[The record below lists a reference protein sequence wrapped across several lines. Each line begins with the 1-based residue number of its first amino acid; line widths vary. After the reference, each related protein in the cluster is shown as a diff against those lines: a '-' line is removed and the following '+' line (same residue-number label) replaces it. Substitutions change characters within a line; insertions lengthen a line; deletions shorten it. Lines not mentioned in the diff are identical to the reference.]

1 MFNLKKIVEPVY
13 TAFFGAYHIEL
24 KKAISPYKNLIDIGC
39 GSNSSI
45 RFFSDDLDATGV
57 DGFAPAI
64 EASKQSGIHK
74 RYLLMDLKDIGKKLP
89 EKSYDCVL
97 CADVIEHFEKDQS
110 RQFIGILERIARKRV
125 ILFTPNGY
133 VPQGAID
140 GNEFQIHRCG
150 WEVEELEALGYSV
163 TGIYGYKPLR
173 GECANYK
180 IKPAI
185 LGKLVS
191 DATQAFVRNR
201 PKKAFALLAVK
212 DICDPGV

>member
-1 MFNLKKIVEPVY
+1 MTLGNLKKILEPVY
-13 TAFFGAYHIEL
+13 TALFGAFHVEL
-24 KKAISPYKNLIDIGC
+24 KNAISPYKNLIDIGC

-45 RFFSDDLDATGV
+45 RFFSDQLDATGV

-64 EASKQSGIHK
+64 ELSRQRRIHK
-74 RYLLMDLKDIGKKLP
+74 QYLQMDLKDIG
-89 EKSYDCVL
+89 EKIPAGSYDCVL
-97 CADVIEHFEKDQS
+97 CADVIEHFEKEQS
-110 RQFIGILERIARKRV
+110 RKFIGTLEKIARRRV
-125 ILFTPNGY
+125 VLFTPNGF
-133 VPQGAID
+133 VPQGALD

-163 TGIYGYKPLR
+163 TGIYGHKILR
-173 GECANYK
+173 GECADYK

-191 DATQAFVRNR
+191 DATQPFVRKH

-212 DICDPGV
+212 DIGN